1 MSPENQPK
9 RPEHNAVSK
18 ENNTPAQKTRAKHSR
33 EDIRVTFNMAWPSIV
48 ESFFVAFAGLVD
60 SLMVSSLGSYAV
72 AAVGLTTQ
80 PKFIGLSLFFA
91 LNVAISAL
99 VARRR
104 GEEKPEEA
112 NRILSTAIVFI
123 LVAATLLSI
132 LFVVLAS
139 PIIHLCGSTPE
150 THDSAVAYFKIIM
163 GGMIFNC
170 IQMGINS
177 AQRGAGNTKITM
189 RTNVTSNTVNIVFN
203 YLLINGHFGF
213 PALGIHGAALATVL
227 GTVVA
232 CIMSILSILK
242 PDGFIS
248 LPYIIRNRTY
258 PAVKSFINLVKV
270 GYSVFFEQLLM
281 RIGFMMTAIM
291 AANQGTDAM
300 AAHQVGMNIMG
311 LSFSFGDG
319 LQAAAVALI
328 GRSLGAGDEDLAKE
342 YGSICRMFGGIISV
356 CLAVIY
362 FVGAGPLMRLFF
374 EEEHIV
380 AIGVNIMRVIIFVV
394 AFQISQVVYMG
405 CLRGA
410 GDTFYTAVASTI
422 SVTFIRTAGSYLGG
436 YVFGLG
442 IVGIWLG
449 VLADQ
454 ISRFVFA
461 STRFKKGKW
470 TQIKI

>member
-1 MSPENQPK
+1 MAASITPREKQSRHSLEN
-9 RPEHNAVSK
+9 
-18 ENNTPAQKTRAKHSR
+18 
-33 EDIRVTFNMAWPSIV
+33 IRITFNMAWPSII
-48 ESFFVAFAGLVD
+48 ESFFTAFAGLVD

-123 LVAATLLSI
+123 IISAVLLSI
-132 LFVVLAS
+132 LFVTFAG
-139 PIIHLCGSTPE
+139 PIIRMCGSTPK
-150 THDSAVAYFKIIM
+150 THDSAVAYFRIIM

-189 RTNVTSNTVNIVFN
+189 RTNVTSNTINIIFN
-203 YLLINGHFGF
+203 YLLINGHLGF

-232 CIMSILSILK
+232 SVMSVLSILN
-242 PDGFIS
+242 PGGFIS
-248 LPYIIRNRTY
+248 LPYILQNKVW
-258 PAVKSFINLVKV
+258 PAARSLHNLVHV

-281 RIGFMMTAIM
+281 RIGFMMTALM

-319 LQAAAVALI
+319 LQSAAVALI
-328 GRSLGAGDEDLAKE
+328 GRSLGANDGKMAKE
-342 YGSICRMFGGIISV
+342 FGSICRMFGGIISV
-356 CLAVIY
+356 CLAVLY
-362 FVGAGPLMRLFF
+362 FFGARPMMGLFF
-374 EEEHIV
+374 KEEHIV
-380 AIGVNIMRVIIFVV
+380 TIGVGIMRVIIFVV

-410 GDTFYTAVASTI
+410 GDTLYTAVASTI
-422 SVTFIRTAGSYLGG
+422 SVTFIRTISSYLGG
-436 YVFGLG
+436 YVFGFG

-454 ISRFVFA
+454 ISRFLFA

>member
-1 MSPENQPK
+1 MAASITSQEKQPK
-9 RPEHNAVSK
+9 Y
-18 ENNTPAQKTRAKHSR
+18 SR
-33 EDIRVTFNMAWPSIV
+33 DNIRITFNMAWPSII
-48 ESFFVAFAGLVD
+48 ESFFTAFAGLVD

-123 LVAATLLSI
+123 VIAAILLSI
-132 LFVVLAS
+132 LFVTFAS
-139 PIIHLCGSTPE
+139 PIIRMCGSTPE
-150 THDSAVAYFKIIM
+150 THDSAVAYFRIIM

-189 RTNVTSNTVNIVFN
+189 RTNVTSNTINIIFN
-203 YLLINGHFGF
+203 YLLINGHLGF

-232 CIMSILSILK
+232 SVMSVLSILN
-242 PDGFIS
+242 PGGFIS
-248 LPYIIRNRTY
+248 LPYILQNKVW
-258 PAVKSFINLVKV
+258 PAARSLHNLIHV

-291 AANQGTDAM
+291 AAHQGTDAM

-319 LQAAAVALI
+319 LQSAAVALI
-328 GRSLGAGDEDLAKE
+328 GRSLGANDEKMAKE
-342 YGSICRMFGGIISV
+342 FGSICRMFGGIISV
-356 CLAVIY
+356 CLAVLY
-362 FVGAGPLMRLFF
+362 FFGARPMMGLFF
-374 EEEHIV
+374 QEEHIV
-380 AIGVNIMRVIIFVV
+380 AIGVGIMRVIIFVV

-410 GDTFYTAVASTI
+410 GDTLYTAIASTI
-422 SVTFIRTAGSYLGG
+422 SVTFIRTIGSYLDG

-454 ISRFVFA
+454 ISRFLFA

>member
-1 MSPENQPK
+1 MTAQIESHKKHPK
-9 RPEHNAVSK
+9 HSK
-18 ENNTPAQKTRAKHSR
+18 EN
-33 EDIRVTFNMAWPSIV
+33 IRITFNMAWPSII
-48 ESFFVAFAGLVD
+48 ESFFSAFAGLVD
-60 SLMVSSLGSYAV
+60 SLMVSSLGAYAV

-99 VARRR
+99 VARRK
-104 GEEKPEEA
+104 GEKKPEEA
-112 NRILSTAIVFI
+112 NRILSTAIAFI
-123 LVAATLLSI
+123 LIAAVVISI

-139 PIIHLCGSTPE
+139 PIIRLCGSTAE
-150 THDSAVAYFKIIM
+150 THDSAVAYFRIIM

-170 IQMGINS
+170 VQMGINS

-189 RTNVTSNTVNIVFN
+189 RTNVTSNTVNIIFN

-232 CIMSILSILK
+232 SIMSVLSILK
-242 PDGFIS
+242 PDGFINI
-248 LPYIIRNRTY
+248 PYIVQNKIWPAARSLRNL
-258 PAVKSFINLVKV
+258 IHI
-270 GYSVFFEQLLM
+270 GYSVFFEQILM
-281 RIGFMMTAIM
+281 RIGFMMTAVM
-291 AANQGTDAM
+291 AAKQGTDVM

-328 GRSLGAGDEDLAKE
+328 GRSLGAGDEKMAKE
-342 YGSICRMFGGIISV
+342 FGGICRLFGGIISV
-356 CLAVIY
+356 GLAVIY
-362 FVGAGPLMRLFF
+362 FFGARPLMGMFF
-374 EEEHIV
+374 AEEHIV
-380 AIGVNIMRVIIFVV
+380 AIGVGVMRVIIFVV

-410 GDTFYTAVASTI
+410 GDTLYTAIASTI

-454 ISRFVFA
+454 ISRFLFA
-461 STRFKKGKW
+461 SVRFKKGKW